1 MKRKGAC
8 TAYYRYPVEL
18 VWKALGFGSEN
29 TTVDPMS
36 EEEYSSREPGPGM
49 VFTRSLEVTQNEVFA
64 FQMKTQAFL
73 ADWRIEMKSIGAC
86 ETKVVFRC
94 EMEFRGPR
102 ALLLSIVTNMRREVR
117 AFARDLGKK
126 LEEQNKKIRK

>member
-36 EEEYSSREPGPGM
+36 EEEYNSREPGPGL
-49 VFTRSLEVTQNEVFA
+49 VFTRALEVTTNEVFA

-73 ADWRIEMKSIGAC
+73 ADWRIEMFAIGPC
-86 ETKVVFRC
+86 ETKVTFRC

-102 ALLLSIVTNMRREVR
+102 ATFLAIVTSVRREVR

-126 LEEQNKKIRK
+126 LEDQNKKLKK